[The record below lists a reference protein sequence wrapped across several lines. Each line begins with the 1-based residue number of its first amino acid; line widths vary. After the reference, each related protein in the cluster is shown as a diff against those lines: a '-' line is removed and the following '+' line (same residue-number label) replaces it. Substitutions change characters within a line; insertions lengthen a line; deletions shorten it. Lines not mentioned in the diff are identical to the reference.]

1 MKNSLYKSSLTAL
14 LFAVI
19 VMVSACS
26 SAKEEQLKYN
36 NDIITITEKADSC
49 NKVYQTA
56 VSTAM
61 QNMTPEGA
69 ATALE
74 SVTKIESDFKTQ
86 KANLAK
92 IATPKFEDMNLKSAT
107 DKWLDVQISG
117 LAGDRAMLENIALII
132 KTKLAIVKATEA
144 GEEPSAEMQA
154 ELERLGAINVENIKK
169 MSDQEALETT
179 AKNEIQANS
188 EKFIAKYELKKK

>member
-1 MKNSLYKSSLTAL
+1 MYKSSFAAL

-19 VMVSACS
+19 MMVSSCS

-49 NKVYQTA
+49 NTVYQNA
-56 VSTAM
+56 VKNAM
-61 QNMTPEGA
+61 QSMTPEGA
-69 ATALE
+69 TTALE
-74 SVTKIESDFKTQ
+74 AVTKIENDFKTQ

-92 IATPKFEDMNLKSAT
+92 IATPKFEDMNLKSST

-132 KTKLAIVKATEA
+132 KTKLAMIKATEA

-154 ELERLGAINVENIKK
+154 ELERLGAINAENIKK
-169 MSDQEALETT
+169 MNDQEALETA

-188 EKFIAKYELKKK
+188 EKFVAKYELKKK